1 MYTDKK
7 FWDEEY
13 VECKEKNTE
22 FQTAID
28 KWNGK
33 ESYILEVEGEGGA
46 GKTCFLQWQY
56 RNLEDV
62 DTVFIEVSA
71 CTNELDVLNLLA
83 AEMENRF
90 EKILF
95 EKFHIVYEWFYQ
107 KTAKLPCV
115 TPEEL
120 EKRKEE
126 LSKKESAKLKEAL
139 EKGVGAALELIV
151 GETVVQWPFVK
162 AIKLLLEVAK
172 NNHVSEK
179 VTLLENLQKQWR
191 TPYSEIER
199 RKQLRELFLEEYK
212 QWYTERNSEKKVII
226 FVDNFYEELKKE
238 VDWFDEKSFSDQMH
252 ALWIIGARSSVPIK
266 KNDQITIQGLAKK
279 EALDYLSKKSKL
291 KRQSE
296 IIGTILNICRN
307 KGTGYYLPYKL
318 NLATNFYNSLSKS
331 RDSDKIIIEKILELE
346 NADDFISAYFY
357 MDVPKYLLN
366 VGQIL
371 SCFNVW
377 DEENLQFIQKKFNS
391 YLLHAK
397 YLLGQYVGVEYLPN
411 GKFKLSENIRKA
423 LYKNSENI
431 IKYDIQEYVFEEFI
445 KWIDGSTDMQMK
457 DDGIKILQVY
467 GNLLSGYL
475 QFRKDKEEQETKILR
490 EKLIGFEKLEG
501 RKGTLSYY
509 YQKFVE
515 GLTKV
520 YRANHQT
527 ENVTEEFVSAYEN
540 IVEKFGE
547 IFKEENKEIYI
558 PDYIKKRQELAM
570 AYTNLGN
577 PQKSIE
583 IEAKDTEYAWKLM
596 NLIGN
601 NVELKTGYVKAV
613 GLYLACL
620 NSLAYDLGYDGKNDE
635 GLEKGQEAL
644 ETAADKVRMK
654 FFEQFKRMIS
664 SEENNAVDILDKI
677 YQIEEVKIGN
687 ETIYRDRYHIY
698 SNEFEKNNNFTYRS
712 YLKVVNAY
720 STLYRLTKNGGEA
733 GKFASAIWNLL
744 TVEFNKIRG
753 NYPWYCIRMK
763 CFHEFIIPFGIKTYL
778 MRKAQ
783 NDAVVRV
790 EKSEEKNSIK
800 QFLTSYHNISVYA
813 YKMKKDLDMVLK
825 LGTEDCF
832 RRMQY
837 VPQITLNQLKQDR
850 WERWEFILDVQKKV
864 MEKEAISDESGE
876 ESCIRDILKMLNFP
890 VTERILKNE
899 ETVES
904 IQYLGNYYMGYSGN
918 DKQYDYEIAKEKLG
932 QAFLNRVVY
941 CGWSHQKT
949 WDCGIRLAVVL
960 GLMKKYDKAN
970 RLADLIIELSENDK
984 KNEGYKKLRQKLVKG
999 VKREEIMQIMEE
1011 EV

>member
-1 MYTDKK
+1 MYTDEK
-7 FWDEEY
+7 FWKEEY
-13 VECKEKNTE
+13 VECESKNQE
-22 FQTAID
+22 FQEEIE
-28 KWNGK
+28 KGNK
-33 ESYILEVEGEGGA
+33 KKSYILKVEGEGGA

-56 RNLEDV
+56 RNLKDV
-62 DTVFIEVSA
+62 NTVFIEVSA
-71 CTNELDVLNLLA
+71 CANELDVLNLLA

-90 EKILF
+90 EKISF

-115 TPEEL
+115 THEEL
-120 EKRKEE
+120 ERRKEE
-126 LSKKESAKLKEAL
+126 LYQKESAKLKAAL
-139 EKGVGAALELIV
+139 KEGVWAALEFV
-151 GETVVQWPFVK
+151 VKEVAVQWPFVK
-162 AIKLLLEVAK
+162 VIKLLLEVAR
-172 NNHVSEK
+172 NNQVSER

-199 RKQLRELFLEEYK
+199 RKQLRELFLEEYIN
-212 QWYTERNSEKKVII
+212 WYEGRDSEKKVII
-226 FVDNFYEELKKE
+226 FVDNFYEELKTE
-238 VDWFDEKSFSDQMH
+238 VDWFDENFFSDQMR
-252 ALWIIGARSSVPIK
+252 AMWIVGARSSVQIK
-266 KNDQITIQGLAKK
+266 GKEKITLQGLKRE
-279 EALDYLSKKSKL
+279 EALEYLNNKSNL
-291 KRQSE
+291 KEESE
-296 IIGTILNICRN
+296 IGKTILEICE
-307 KGTGYYLPYKL
+307 GVEGYYLPYKL
-318 NLATNFYNSLSKS
+318 NLATNFYNSLSESKEPDKS
-331 RDSDKIIIEKILELE
+331 IIEKIQKL
-346 NADDFISAYFY
+346 AKDKDFISAYFY

-371 SCFNVW
+371 SCFDVW
-377 DEENLQFIQKKFNS
+377 DEENLQFIQKKFNP
-391 YLLHAK
+391 YLLRAK

-411 GKFKLSENIRKA
+411 GKFKLSENIKDA

-445 KWIDGSTDMQMK
+445 KWIDGSKDTQIT

-467 GNLLSGYL
+467 GKLLSGYL
-475 QFRKDKEEQETKILR
+475 QFRKDKGEEETEILR
-490 EKLIGFEKLEG
+490 EKLIGFEKIEG

-540 IVEKFGE
+540 IIKEFGE
-547 IFKEENKEIYI
+547 IFNEEDEDIYI
-558 PDYIKKRQELAM
+558 PDYIKKCQELAM

-583 IEAKDTEYAWKLM
+583 IEEKDTEFAFELM
-596 NLIGN
+596 RN
-601 NVELKTGYVKAV
+601 NAGENAGYVKSV

-620 NSLAYDLGYDGKNDE
+620 NSLAYDLGYE
-635 GLEKGQEAL
+635 GESKRGFEKGQEAL
-644 ETAADKVRMK
+644 ETAANQVREK
-654 FFEQFKRMIS
+654 FFKQLNEMIS
-664 SEENNAVDILDKI
+664 DEESNAVNILNEVYEVEKAE
-677 YQIEEVKIGN
+677 IEN
-687 ETIYRDRYHIY
+687 ETVYCDQYYIRSKEFKENTDFPYLY
-698 SNEFEKNNNFTYRS
+698 SYSE
-712 YLKVVNAY
+712 VVDAY
-720 STLYRLTKNGGEA
+720 TTLYRLTKKGGET
-733 GKFASAIWNLL
+733 GNLASAIWNLL

-753 NYPWYCIRMK
+753 NYPWYCIRK
-763 CFHEFIIPFGIKTYL
+763 NRFYEFIIPFGIKTYL

-790 EKSEEKNSIK
+790 EKSAEKNSVR

-813 YKMKKDLDMVLK
+813 YKMKEDLDMVLK

-864 MEKEAISDESGE
+864 MKEETISDEAEE
-876 ESCIRDILKMLNFP
+876 ESCIRDILELLDFP

-904 IQYLGNYYMGYSGN
+904 IQYLGNYYIGYSED
-918 DKQYDYEIAKEKLG
+918 DKQQYDYEIAKEKLG

-941 CGWSHQKT
+941 CGWNHQKT
-949 WDCGIRLAVVL
+949 WDCGIRLAAVW
-960 GLMKKYDKAN
+960 GLVEEYEKAN
-970 RLADLIIELSENDK
+970 RLADLIIKLSENDK
-984 KNEGYKKLRQKLVKG
+984 KNGGYKVLKETLVEG
-999 VKREEIMQIMEE
+999 VNREKIMQIIEE
-1011 EV
+1011 KL